1 LYSINIDK
9 GHRNTTERLHVLP
22 FPSQAYRRAFDNFD
36 IAKVAVTWPKPT
48 VGPDHT
54 IPLLAEAYPP
64 SKVTSLLKSPGEGS
78 AVIVK
83 NRGKI
88 ETR

>member
-1 LYSINIDK
+1 MGSAWGNVA
-9 GHRNTTERLHVLP
+9 GGNSRL
-22 FPSQAYRRAFDNFD
+22 SQAYRRAFDNFD

-48 VGPDHT
+48 VGHHRT
-54 IPLLAEAYPP
+54 PLLSQAYPP